1 MWKDEWKRL
10 LARWICTVS
19 LAFCTFGDHHH
30 IIGWL
35 TLAATA
41 YDSAS
46 TIREKLHISHDTDG
60 ECYTWIALSVI
71 FTIICLRFLL

>member
-35 TLAATA
+35 TLAAPA

-46 TIREKLHISHDTDG
+46 
-60 ECYTWIALSVI
+60 
-71 FTIICLRFLL
+71 IICLSILL